1 MCPIKI
7 MSSLMS
13 NNKSSSVFCQGND
26 LTEDFSCMI
35 RGAIPDEPAALSFQE
50 YPDGPKEPNSGS
62 CLQIRRRSLL
72 CNLEAHS
79 HQPRSLHKSFV
90 HAATNEPEAPTS
102 KRQSMLSLKKNKP
115 SLPSH
120 VLSGYAGPQPTAADG
135 RPLRSCVK
143 KPTSSD
149 VQRNSGR
156 RVSFDHVDL
165 REYRRIA
172 GDNPSVSDGCPLA
185 IGWDY
190 NCRGKVD
197 VDSYEADRAGRADR
211 VEAAQYGT
219 RGLPSIVREAILR
232 AIAGVSRTEIAQA
245 KRQAYVHKCHRLE
258 TLDQIGGVQNCQF
271 VGPLERLAM
280 LKESAARKL
289 ERAKKGCVSS
299 SQEQLKLW
307 EDAQKAAI
315 QRKLC
320 EDLQPKEKRR
330 WSC

>member
-1 MCPIKI
+1 
-7 MSSLMS
+7 
-13 NNKSSSVFCQGND
+13 
-26 LTEDFSCMI
+26 
-35 RGAIPDEPAALSFQE
+35 
-50 YPDGPKEPNSGS
+50 
-62 CLQIRRRSLL
+62 
-72 CNLEAHS
+72 
-79 HQPRSLHKSFV
+79 
-90 HAATNEPEAPTS
+90 
-102 KRQSMLSLKKNKP
+102 MLSLKKNKP
-115 SLPSH
+115 SRPSH
-120 VLSGYAGPQPTAADG
+120 LLSAYAGPQPTGADG

-156 RVSFDHVDL
+156 RRVSFGHVDL

-190 NCRGKVD
+190 NCVGEVD
-197 VDSYEADRAGRADR
+197 VDSYEADRACRADR

-219 RGLPSIVREAILR
+219 LGLLHSTVREAILR

-245 KRQAYVHKCHRLE
+245 KKQAYIHKCHRLE
-258 TLDQIGGVQNCQF
+258 TLDEIGGVQDCHF
-271 VGPLERLAM
+271 VGPCERLAM

-299 SQEQLKLW
+299 SQEQLQLW

-320 EDLQPKEKRR
+320 EDLQPKEKWK